1 MMRTRQPPGLDCRA
15 RYGVRGARSAEE
27 RPGNRNLRL
36 LGQLLSFL
44 RRYRAALAGA
54 LVIAA
59 GAVLGF
65 GLVLRRVVAY
75 GLSSE
80 SVAALNQALMPFL
93 VLITVMVASVAARV
107 YLVTWI
113 GERVVADIRKRV
125 FDRVLKLEPAFC
137 RQLTPRS
144 VLTYQSLACMSRDA
158 FE

>member
-1 MMRTRQPPGLDCRA
+1 
-15 RYGVRGARSAEE
+15 
-27 RPGNRNLRL
+27 
-36 LGQLLSFL
+36 
-44 RRYRAALAGA
+44 
-54 LVIAA
+54 VIAA

-75 GLSSE
+75 GLSSG
-80 SVAALNQALMPFL
+80 
-93 VLITVMVASVAARV
+93 SVAARV

>member
-75 GLSSE
+75 GLSSG
-80 SVAALNQALMPFL
+80 
-93 VLITVMVASVAARV
+93 SVAARV

>member
-1 MMRTRQPPGLDCRA
+1 MMRTRQPPGLDCRT

-27 RPGNRNLRL
+27 RPGNRNPRL

-75 GLSSE
+75 GLSSG
-80 SVAALNQALMPFL
+80 
-93 VLITVMVASVAARV
+93 SVAARV